1 MVGLED
7 LADGAVARC
16 NHLVASR
23 LDGDA
28 VTDDLLGED
37 NVRYIFDRH
46 DFARQRS
53 KDFDAA
59 GVRTVI
65 GDQFLQFIKQTHSK
79 SS

>member
-7 LADGAVARC
+7 LADGAVARR

-37 NVRYIFDRH
+37 NVRHIFDGH

-53 KDFDAA
+53 EDFDAA